1 MRVLFRSAPYVV
13 LAVAAVDAVVAGSAE
28 QGLGF
33 DRVRIVDRLVRT
45 HGAAARAAV
54 DHVVAGAAVDL
65 VATGA
70 AEQRVAAGAAV
81 DLVAAGATVQDVVAA
96 VAVQDVVAAVAVQE
110 IVAVAAPNDLVAA
123 PAIDD
128 VDAAAAIVRRVA
140 VFAVIDAQDV
150 EERETSECHGHVPPE
165 VMDVRRRSEEHTS
178 ELQSLMRISYAVF
191 CLKKKKSRDRQR
203 LHNLTDSRSHKR

>member
-81 DLVAAGATVQDVVAA
+81 DLVAAGAPSQDVVAA
-96 VAVQDVVAAVAVQE
+96 DAVQDVVPAVAVQDR
-110 IVAVAAPNDLVAA
+110 VSVAAPNALVAA
-123 PAIDD
+123 PLLTAHDYP
-128 VDAAAAIVRRVA
+128 AAT
-140 VFAVIDAQDV
+140 F
-150 EERETSECHGHVPPE
+150 H
-165 VMDVRRRSEEHTS
+165 
-178 ELQSLMRISYAVF
+178 
-191 CLKKKKSRDRQR
+191 R
-203 LHNLTDSRSHKR
+203 LPS